1 MSVWHYRRTLNQTE
15 NSALVH
21 NVFIQPSSRYNAL
34 LDRGSRN
41 GKECYTPIPLS
52 VLYTTWCLF
61 IVIHNKE
68 IAMKF
73 KGAKED
79 LIGKIQSLG
88 YAIEVKDAGSGV
100 QFRTTDGAI
109 MNWFP
114 STGTI
119 NFQGDTAASAKLS
132 EQLEPIL
139 VIATAAPA
147 QHFAATNN
155 PAPILPAKVEA
166 KGKVFV
172 VHGHDQA
179 SREQLE
185 LILHKLGLDPFVLQ
199 NTGGAGLTIIEA
211 LEQEIGPDA
220 AEVKFGIVL
229 LTPDDLGYSKTDG
242 AEKVQ
247 PRARQNVV
255 LEMGMLLSSI
265 GRKNVAI
272 LKKGHLDVPSD
283 AQGILYLGGCRG

>member
-1 MSVWHYRRTLNQTE
+1 
-15 NSALVH
+15 
-21 NVFIQPSSRYNAL
+21 
-34 LDRGSRN
+34 
-41 GKECYTPIPLS
+41 
-52 VLYTTWCLF
+52 
-61 IVIHNKE
+61 
-68 IAMKF
+68 MKF
-73 KGAKED
+73 KGSKEA
-79 LIGKIQSLG
+79 LIVKIQSLG
-88 YAIEVKDAGSGV
+88 YTVEIKESGAGL
-100 QFRTTDGAI
+100 QFRAADGAI

-119 NFQGDTAASAKLS
+119 NFQGDTAASARLK
-132 EQLEPIL
+132 ENLEPIIG
-139 VIATAAPA
+139 IAAAAPT
-147 QHFAATNN
+147 QNVVAANS
-155 PAPILPAKVEA
+155 PVPIPPAKVEA

-172 VHGHDQA
+172 VHGHDQT

-211 LEQEIGPDA
+211 LEQEIGPNA

-229 LTPDDLGYSKTDG
+229 LTPDDFGYSKTDG
-242 AEKVQ
+242 VEKAQ

-272 LKKGHLDVPSD
+272 LKKGHVDVPSD
-283 AQGILYLGGCRG
+283 AQGILYLGFNDQARSRR

>member
-1 MSVWHYRRTLNQTE
+1 
-15 NSALVH
+15 
-21 NVFIQPSSRYNAL
+21 
-34 LDRGSRN
+34 
-41 GKECYTPIPLS
+41 
-52 VLYTTWCLF
+52 
-61 IVIHNKE
+61 
-68 IAMKF
+68 MKF
-73 KGAKED
+73 KGTKEE

-88 YAIEVKDAGSGV
+88 YGVEVRDTGASV
-100 QFRTTDGAI
+100 QLRITDGAI
-109 MNWFP
+109 VNWWP
-114 STGTI
+114 GTGTI
-119 NFQGDTAASAKLS
+119 NYQGDAGASALLRDC
-132 EQLEPIL
+132 LEPIL
-139 VIATAAPA
+139 GVVGPAVQKFAPAAPA
-147 QHFAATNN
+147 AEVA
-155 PAPILPAKVEA
+155 PAKVEA

-172 VHGHDQA
+172 VHGHDQT

-229 LTPDDLGYSKTDG
+229 LTPDDFGYSKTEG
-242 AEKVQ
+242 ADKAQ

-272 LKKGHLDVPSD
+272 LKKGHVDVPSD
-283 AQGILYLGGCRG
+283 AQGILYLGFNDHVKEAVPRLVDRLSNAGFVLDPGSITKASS

>member
-1 MSVWHYRRTLNQTE
+1 V
-15 NSALVH
+15 
-21 NVFIQPSSRYNAL
+21 
-34 LDRGSRN
+34 
-41 GKECYTPIPLS
+41 
-52 VLYTTWCLF
+52 
-61 IVIHNKE
+61 
-68 IAMKF
+68 KF
-73 KGAKED
+73 KGTKEE

-88 YAIEVKDAGSGV
+88 YAIEVKEAGSGI
-100 QFRTTDGAI
+100 QFRTADGAI

-139 VIATAAPA
+139 GIAAVAPA
-147 QHFAATNN
+147 LHFSPTSN
-155 PAPILPAKVEA
+155 PAPVPPAKVEA

-172 VHGHDQA
+172 VHGHDQT

-229 LTPDDLGYSKTDG
+229 LTPDDFGYSKTDG
-242 AEKVQ
+242 ADKAQ

-272 LKKGHLDVPSD
+272 LKKGHVDVPSD
-283 AQGILYLGGCRG
+283 AQGILYLGFNDHVKEAVPRLVDRLTNAGFVLDPSNITKASS

>member
-1 MSVWHYRRTLNQTE
+1 L
-15 NSALVH
+15 
-21 NVFIQPSSRYNAL
+21 
-34 LDRGSRN
+34 
-41 GKECYTPIPLS
+41 
-52 VLYTTWCLF
+52 
-61 IVIHNKE
+61 
-68 IAMKF
+68 KF
-73 KGAKED
+73 KGTHEE

-88 YAIEVKDAGSGV
+88 YSVEERDTGNALQIK
-100 QFRTTDGAI
+100 TTDGAI
-109 MNWFP
+109 LNWY

-119 NFQGDTAASAKLS
+119 NYQGDTTASAQLKAR
-132 EQLEPIL
+132 LEPIL
-139 VIATAAPA
+139 GISTSQPFTPVS
-147 QHFAATNN
+147 TNSDV
-155 PAPILPAKVEA
+155 APAKVEA

-172 VHGHDQA
+172 VHGHDQT

-211 LEQEIGPDA
+211 LEQEIGPNS

-229 LTPDDLGYSKTDG
+229 LTPDDFGYSKTEGVDK
-242 AEKVQ
+242 AQ

-272 LKKGHLDVPSD
+272 LKKGHVDVPSD
-283 AQGILYLGGCRG
+283 AQGILYLGFNDHVKEVVPRLVDRLTNAGFVLDPSNITKASS